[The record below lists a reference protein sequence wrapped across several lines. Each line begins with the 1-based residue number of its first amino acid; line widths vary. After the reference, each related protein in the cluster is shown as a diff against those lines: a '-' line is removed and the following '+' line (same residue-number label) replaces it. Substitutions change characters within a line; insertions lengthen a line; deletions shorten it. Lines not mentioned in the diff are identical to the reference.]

1 MAKGKKYDRSL
12 LTYLRLTDLLTAKS
26 VLTYLRTL
34 ATCLGAPTMFI
45 TRMLAA
51 CSLAMVA
58 WVGTPTAE
66 TKSLAPLSMTT
77 WLGVGV
83 GSAQGHGRACHRGS
97 SARVGHFATT
107 GVMLE

>member
-1 MAKGKKYDRSL
+1 MQLDDG
-12 LTYLRLTDLLTAKS
+12 RLGGHA
-26 VLTYLRTL
+26 YW
-34 ATCLGAPTMFI
+34 LGVGVG
-45 TRMLAA
+45 LGLG
-51 CSLAMVA
+51 SWAMVA